1 MKNLRMISFKLDV
14 EDRKILYILVVFAIV
29 CCIGMGI
36 TAKYAYVEGG
46 DKMATRVWVDYDVQ
60 PDGTFKK
67 AIPIDE
73 IHRIEIW
80 EYNSVSFEIHM
91 YQSGETDDYEVYD
104 VGADND
110 DGETFSTLA
119 LAQAAVA
126 VLEAL

>member
-1 MKNLRMISFKLDV
+1 
-14 EDRKILYILVVFAIV
+14 
-29 CCIGMGI
+29 
-36 TAKYAYVEGG
+36 
-46 DKMATRVWVDYDVQ
+46 MATRTWVDYCVQ
-60 PDGTFKK
+60 SDGTYGK

-73 IHRIEIW
+73 IHRIEIL
-80 EYNSVSFEIHM
+80 ERNGITFEVRM

-110 DGETFSTLA
+110 NGTFSTLA